1 MSVAHPDSI
10 TIGDCDTVTNGYGDV
25 YAYGNGDSDSHSH
38 SDVYAYGNG
47 NGNGDCDC
55 GAEVYA
61 NA

>member
-25 YAYGNGDSDSHSH
+25 YAYGNG
-38 SDVYAYGNG
+38 NG